1 MVVEVAVQGLEIIPQ
16 ASVPVSHIA
25 HLTHREKPM
34 LQRIHTVAM
43 VLEKISTHLPLR
55 VVVAHLVHQEI
66 TLLTQ
71 HMGPIIPSLISTQ
84 QFMLQDLE
92 LFFFYLDSDGC

>member
-16 ASVPVSHIA
+16 ASVPVGHTA
-25 HLTHREKPM
+25 HLIHREKPM

-43 VLEKISTHLPLR
+43 VLEKISIRLPLR

-71 HMGPIIPSLISTQ
+71 RMGPIIPSLISTH
-84 QFMLQDLE
+84 QFMLQDLTP
-92 LFFFYLDSDGC
+92 LFFP